1 MSEFSET
8 SEGVE
13 RTLPIESIRV
23 GEKLTITAIPLR
35 RRPNPFS
42 ESGGGSAEAFKK
54 EIAEII
60 EGSDGV
66 IFEYFP
72 EETRR
77 LGSSPFLNLWAS
89 RELYKSVIDYF
100 EPIEELN
107 KKYEKPAYVF
117 DPAYDEKFAVL
128 FHELPEIIG
137 MLGGGTLGITAL
149 LGFLKGAVEITERAS
164 GKDRKPE
171 KKEEFRREDNEEVG
185 KKEIT
190 RRQFLK
196 GAAGVGVLATAG
208 AALASAAKYTEDASV
223 EVLTGTPSTSR
234 FPSESKVRRVIIAKG
249 ISQLGEN
256 LDGNPSE
263 GARNL
268 VLFYPPIHWKGIKS
282 LLEDRK
288 RLDEEFNLY
297 CSLKKGGLDD
307 AFFTARKYEWTGNE
321 WGLEKAEI
329 GGSPGP
335 TV

>member
-23 GEKLTITAIPLR
+23 GKKLTITAIPLR

-54 EIAEII
+54 EIAEVI

-72 EETRR
+72 EEIPHPS
-77 LGSSPFLNLWAS
+77 LVS
-89 RELYKSVIDYF
+89 RKYGEIYKNVIDF
-100 EPIEELN
+100 FSPLVELTREH
-107 KKYEKPAYVF
+107 EKPAYVL

-137 MLGGGTLGITAL
+137 MLGGGTLGTTAL
-149 LGFLKGAVEITERAS
+149 LGFLRGAVEITERVS
-164 GKDRKPE
+164 GKDREPE
-171 KKEEFRREDNEEVG
+171 KKEEFRREDKKEVG

-196 GAAGVGVLATAG
+196 GAAGAGVLATAG
-208 AALASAAKYTEDASV
+208 AALALSVKYTEGASA

-234 FPSESKVRRVIIAKG
+234 FPSEAKFRRAIIAKG
-249 ISQLGEN
+249 ISQLSEN
-256 LDGNPSE
+256 LDNNPSQ
-263 GARNL
+263 GVRNL
-268 VLFYPPIHWKGIKS
+268 VLLYTPMHWQGLKG
-282 LLEDRK
+282 LLENRK

-307 AFFTARKYEWTGNE
+307 AFFTARKYEWTGKE
-321 WGLEKAEI
+321 WSLEKAEI
-329 GGSPGP
+329 GGRPGP
-335 TV
+335 TI